1 MKKIVLVLL
10 GLTSLAGFAVN
21 SVAAAQASSQGN
33 KAQQLTTE
41 QAVLVNST
49 VLAAVQAA
57 TTTVGASVVSGT
69 IISHIG

>member
-10 GLTSLAGFAVN
+10 GLISMSGFAT
-21 SVAAAQASSQGN
+21 SSGAAKDKDG
-33 KAQQLTTE
+33 QQLSAE
-41 QAVLVNST
+41 QSALVNST
-49 VLAAVQAA
+49 VVAAVNAA

>member
-21 SVAAAQASSQGN
+21 SVAAQASVN
-33 KAQQLTTE
+33 AKKDQQLATE
-41 QAVLVNST
+41 HAVFVNST